1 MRLTLR
7 TLLAHLDRTL
17 DPDDDAVIAA
27 KLRESDFASRLV
39 ERVRACLHSDTLE
52 SPAPLA
58 TGTADDANRIG
69 EYLDSVLSSEQVAE
83 VERMCLESDA
93 HLAEVAACHQI
104 LTLVLAKPAEIPAA
118 LRNQLYELVQEPGT
132 DLNTTNGN
140 GVPAA
145 ASAASPTR
153 VNPAGAAA
161 PRAVAAPPAIAP
173 VGPDDSGV
181 SDAPTRLKQE
191 VTATAAAA
199 QAKPA
204 LAGSKRLSRS
214 DLADFSGRPSRVV
227 PWLVSLALVAAFL
240 FVASQAF
247 APLLQRRAADD
258 DRALTLSD
266 SYTPATVEDD
276 AADTAADD
284 PNLADPPRVPAAPR
298 GTAATDRDSGTGAA
312 APTSPPA
319 SAGSSTAQPPTGQP
333 PAEES
338 AITPPVVSPP
348 AVGERAEAR
357 PGAVPPLPQPP
368 PVGAATPPSSD
379 PSNGSLPVVEEVE
392 VADGSTAPA
401 APPGD
406 IPAATPAAPATDP
419 PPTLS
424 EVAPPV
430 AAEVPLPSSPID
442 ARAGVDPIMITSEES
457 LLLIREPDSETWMLG
472 KQGDI
477 VQPGSELICPPLY
490 RDRMS
495 IHGEAEITLIGP
507 ARAVLRPSA
516 EMAAELVL
524 DYGRFLVAGVGEE
537 QRQISILFEETN
549 STLTLP
555 AAGHIAAIE
564 VRALRPPGMNP
575 EDASAT
581 QRFVQV
587 WAAEGMPQWR
597 SGNRPEVT
605 LETGQLLTLGSGNL
619 VSLTD
624 ARSTPAWVAEPVE
637 AVGSIE
643 SSARKG
649 LLELVRSNE
658 AIELSLREA
667 MDFRRAEVGAIAAQ
681 TLLLLGRHD
690 VYFGGEGVFN
700 QVRQRTYWPEHFNAM
715 LDAINRGPET
725 AAAVRAAIT
734 QMDAAQANE
743 IYRLLWLRSDSQLAA
758 GGDAALVQALD
769 SSNMTIRV
777 LAAEN
782 LRHIT
787 GTTLLYKP
795 EVEMPS
801 RRASDIKKWET
812 RLRRGEI
819 RWATSTDDDAEAA
832 DEAAGPEPL

>member
-17 DPDDDAVIAA
+17 DPDDDAAIAA

-39 ERVRACLHSDTLE
+39 ERVRACLQSDALE

-69 EYLDSVLSSEQVAE
+69 EYLDSVLAPEQVAE

-118 LRNQLYELVQEPGT
+118 LRNRLYELGQELAT
-132 DLNTTNGN
+132 DQNTTNGKETP
-140 GVPAA
+140 VVE
-145 ASAASPTR
+145 SVASPTR
-153 VNPAGAAA
+153 VPPGGMATSKPG
-161 PRAVAAPPAIAP
+161 AAPPAIAP

-181 SDAPTRLKQE
+181 SDAPTRLKGE
-191 VTATAAAA
+191 VVAAAET
-199 QAKPA
+199 QVKPV

-214 DLADFSGRPSRVV
+214 DLSDYSGRPSRVV
-227 PWLVSLALVAAFL
+227 PWLVSLGLIAAFL

-247 APLLQRRAADD
+247 APLLKRRAADD
-258 DRALTLSD
+258 DQVLTLND
-266 SYTPATVEDD
+266 TYTPATVEEEGTG
-276 AADTAADD
+276 AAPAA
-284 PNLADPPRVPAAPR
+284 PSLAHPPRVPAAAS
-298 GTAATDRDSGTGAA
+298 GTAPERNNGSSSAPATGRSSADQTQPAPPAPEPLPDAPAPPSSPSTGTGAA
-312 APTSPPA
+312 S
-319 SAGSSTAQPPTGQP
+319 
-333 PAEES
+333 
-338 AITPPVVSPP
+338 
-348 AVGERAEAR
+348 R
-357 PGAVPPLPQPP
+357 PGSVPPLPQPP
-368 PVGAATPPSSD
+368 PVTAMNPPSK
-379 PSNGSLPVVEEVE
+379 G
-392 VADGSTAPA
+392 
-401 APPGD
+401 
-406 IPAATPAAPATDP
+406 
-419 PPTLS
+419 
-424 EVAPPV
+424 APPV
-430 AAEVPLPSSPID
+430 AGEVDVPERPASPTDVAADVDTPAPVVPAPPALNDVVPPEPTLPADI
-442 ARAGVDPIMITSEES
+442 RAGVDPIMITSEES
-457 LLLIREPDSETWMLG
+457 LLLIRDPDSETWILG
-472 KQGDI
+472 KHGEI

-490 RDRMS
+490 RDRLS
-495 IHGEAEITLIGP
+495 IHGEADVTMIGP
-507 ARAVLRPSA
+507 ARAVVRPA
-516 EMAAELVL
+516 ADKTAELVL
-524 DYGRFLVAGVGEE
+524 LYGRFLIAGTGEE
-537 QRQISILFEETN
+537 QRQLSIRFEDTT
-549 STLTLP
+549 SSLTLP
-555 AAGHIAAIE
+555 AAGNVAAVE

-575 EDASAT
+575 EDATAT
-581 QRFVQV
+581 QRFLQV

-605 LETGQLLTLGSGNL
+605 LETGQLLTLGSGNQ

-690 VYFGGEGVFN
+690 VYFGGEGVFS
-700 QVRQRTYWPEHFNAM
+700 QIRQRTYWPEHFNAM
-715 LDAINRGPET
+715 LEAINRGPES
-725 AAAVRAAIT
+725 AAAVRASIA
-734 QMDAAQANE
+734 QMDAAQADE
-743 IYRLLWLRSDSQLAA
+743 IYRLLWLHSDSQLAA

-819 RWATSTDDDAEAA
+819 RWTAQTDDE
-832 DEAAGPEPL
+832 PEPAAEEEL